1 MTSQWTR
8 DKYYMRAMKEGFR
21 ARAAY
26 KLLEIQ
32 KRNVVIRDDDN
43 VVDLGAAPGSWLQV
57 LRTIT
62 HGTIIGVDLNSIAP
76 MEGVKTVA
84 GDFTT
89 PEVQEE
95 VRDLAGG
102 IVSVVTCDASPKL
115 SGATSYDQARA
126 IALGEDALAFAV
138 TILKNGGNFVC
149 KSFQG
154 EDFPELYAEV
164 KKHFLSVRTFR
175 PAASRRGSKEIY
187 IVAKNFRRQMDGAEG

>member
-1 MTSQWTR
+1 MTSQWTQ
-8 DKYYMRAMKEGFR
+8 DKYSVKARKEGFR

-32 KRNVVIRDDDN
+32 KRHGVIREDDT

-57 LRTIT
+57 LRTLT
-62 HGTIIGVDLNSIAP
+62 KGTIIGVDLNP
-76 MEGVKTVA
+76 MASLEGVKTVV

-89 PEVQEE
+89 PEVQDM

-102 IVSVVTCDASPKL
+102 RISIVTCDASPRL

-126 IALGEDALAFAV
+126 IGLGEDALHFAV
-138 TILKNGGNFVC
+138 SVLKEGGNFIC

-154 EDFPELYAEV
+154 EDFPDFFADV
-164 KKHFLSVRTFR
+164 KKHFLSVKTFR
-175 PAASRRGSKEIY
+175 PVSSRRGSREIY
-187 IVAKNFRRQMDGAEG
+187 IVAKNFRREKDGAP